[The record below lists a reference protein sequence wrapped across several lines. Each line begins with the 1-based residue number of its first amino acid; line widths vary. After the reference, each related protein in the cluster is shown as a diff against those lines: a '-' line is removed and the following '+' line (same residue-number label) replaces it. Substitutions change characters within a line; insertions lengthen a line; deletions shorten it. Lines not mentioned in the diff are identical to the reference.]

1 MFILFHII
9 MIVIERYILSLDTG
23 YDMAK
28 TYFEKY
34 QRKQIRTLR
43 LKANI
48 KDVSEKQVEVY
59 SRIPRIQPQHK
70 RPHKP

>member
-1 MFILFHII
+1 
-9 MIVIERYILSLDTG
+9 
-23 YDMAK
+23 MAK

-43 LKANI
+43 LEAKI
-48 KDVSEKQVEVY
+48 KDVSGKQVELY
-59 SRIPRIQPQHK
+59 SRTPRIRPQHK